1 MYNMKEKMKQKVN
14 LTEAF
19 LVRELENCSP
29 QENLREIMEY
39 GVMNGGKRLRPVLML
54 SVYELFDTQLEK
66 AVPYAAA
73 MEMIHSYSLVH
84 DDLPC
89 MDNDDLRRGKP
100 TCHKQ
105 FSEFGAVLAGD
116 ALLNLSMETMLKYA
130 DSFPVERTLFAMKY
144 ITAAS
149 GAKGMCAGQMS
160 DMEQSV
166 TDFDS
171 LSEMYSRKTGALLKA
186 SVAVG
191 AILGGADEDTLSL
204 LEQYAD
210 TIGVMFQIQ
219 DDVLDV
225 TSDAQTLGKP
235 VLSDEKNQ
243 KITFVS
249 EYGIQRCREL
259 LSEYENKAVSLL
271 DTVAQSVQNQEAI
284 QFLKDLTL
292 FLANRNH

>member
-1 MYNMKEKMKQKVN
+1 MYNMKEAMKQKVM
-14 LTEAF
+14 LTEEF
-19 LVRELENCSP
+19 LSRELKNCSP
-29 QENLREIMEY
+29 QKNLREIMEY
-39 GVMNGGKRLRPVLML
+39 AVMNGGKRLRPVFLL
-54 SVYELFDTQLEK
+54 AVYELFDQDVTK

-130 DSFPVERTLFAMKY
+130 DGFPVERALSAMKY
-144 ITAAS
+144 ITTAS

-166 TDFDS
+166 NDFDS
-171 LSEMYSRKTGALLKA
+171 LSMMYSRKTGALLKA

-191 AILGGADEDTLSL
+191 AILGGAKKETVSL

-210 TIGVMFQIQ
+210 TIGLMFQIQ

-235 VLSDEKNQ
+235 ILSDEKNQ

-249 EYGIQRCREL
+249 EYGLERCRVL
-259 LSEYENKAVSLL
+259 LQEYETKAISLL
-271 DTVAQSVQNQEAI
+271 DMVAQSTCNQDAI
-284 QFLKDLTL
+284 SFLKDLTL

>member
-1 MYNMKEKMKQKVN
+1 MYNMKEKMKQKVF

-19 LVRELENCSP
+19 LQEELKQCSP
-29 QENLREIMEY
+29 QKNLREIMEY
-39 GVMNGGKRLRPVLML
+39 AVMNGGKRLRPVLML
-54 SVYELFDTQLEK
+54 SVFELFESEIAK

-89 MDNDDLRRGKP
+89 MDDDDLRRGKP
-100 TCHKQ
+100 TCHKRY
-105 FSEFGAVLAGD
+105 SEFGAVLAGD

-130 DSFPVERTLFAMKY
+130 NHFPAERAMAAMQY
-144 ITAAS
+144 ITTAS
-149 GAKGMCAGQMS
+149 GAKGMCAGQMT

-171 LSEMYSRKTGALLKA
+171 LSLMYSQKTGALLKA

-191 AILGGADEDTLSL
+191 AILGGAKKETLAL

-210 TIGVMFQIQ
+210 TIGLMFQIQ

-225 TSDAQTLGKP
+225 TSDAETLGKP
-235 VLSDEKNQ
+235 ILSDEKNK

-249 EYGIQRCREL
+249 EYGLEQCKQL
-259 LSEYENKAVSLL
+259 LKEYEKKAISLL
-271 DTVAQSVQNQEAI
+271 EMVAQSVNNQDAVL
-284 QFLKDLTL
+284 FLKDLTL
-292 FLANRNH
+292 FLVNRNY